1 MKTILSKVIPVGAIR
16 SALVVLLLVLIAGV
30 GGAVWGVR
38 ELSRDL
44 PAPARIQNIE
54 PPRKTLILAANG
66 DTIHEFFVENRTV
79 VPLSQ
84 IPRTLREAVVATE
97 DRRFYGHYGLDLRR
111 LVRVVYENVATDTKP
126 GASTI
131 TQQLAR
137 NLFLTKDKKVTR
149 KLKEMILAL
158 QLEQTYSKDEILEM
172 YLNEIYLGKGA
183 YGVQA
188 AARTFFG
195 KNVQD
200 LNDAES
206 TLIAGLIQ
214 LPETYSPFR
223 HLDRAYK
230 RREAVLAS
238 LVATGHIDRE
248 TARRIAATEV
258 VVRSAEA
265 AGEGPAPGFAAHYV
279 EAVRREIEERYGY
292 DGLYNDGLRITTT
305 LRPDAQR
312 WFEEAL
318 ENHLAKME
326 REIGAEVTKAQYD
339 TLKAHGEA
347 PAEIPYLMGA
357 GVLLDVRTGAVLAM
371 VGGRDYED
379 SSWNLVTQAARQP
392 GSIFKPIVYLTA
404 LKHGYMP
411 CSILLD
417 TPVVIDTGV
426 SLWRPK
432 NFNNRFMGPIT
443 LRYGLSRSKN
453 VVTAKLI
460 NDFGV
465 APVLET
471 ARQLGVTSNL
481 PAVHSL
487 ALGAGEVNLMEMV
500 SAYAAF
506 GNHGVRVDPYLIT
519 RVESA
524 DGEILEEARLH
535 QREVL
540 DPATAYLMA
549 DLMTTTLREGTAV
562 AARWNGF
569 TKTGAGKTGTYNEY
583 TDAWFVGYTPSFAGG
598 VWVGYD
604 TKVSMGREGTG
615 ARMCVPIWA
624 QVMGKVT
631 ADRPDEPF
639 VRPEGIIE
647 KLVCLRSGMLATAD
661 CDSTANEV
669 FLAGNFPQSP
679 CDLHGGPLHDFGSLN
694 KGFEALDD
702 DDEF

>member
-1 MKTILSKVIPVGAIR
+1 MKTIFSREIPARAIR
-16 SALVVLLLVLIAGV
+16 TALLLMLGVLIVGVAG
-30 GGAVWGVR
+30 GVWSVR

-44 PAPARIQNIE
+44 PSPARIQNIE
-54 PPRKTLILAANG
+54 PPRKTLILAADG
-66 DTIHEFFVENRTV
+66 ETIHEFFVENRTL

-97 DRRFYGHYGLDLRR
+97 DRRFYAHYGLDLRR
-111 LVRVVYENVATDTKP
+111 LVRVVYENLTSSSRP

-200 LNDAES
+200 LNDAEC
-206 TLIAGLIQ
+206 TLLAGVIQ
-214 LPETYSPFR
+214 LPETYSPLR

-238 LVATGHIDRE
+238 LVATGAIDRE
-248 TARRIAATEV
+248 EARRLHQTPVEV
-258 VVRSAEA
+258 RGPGEAAEA
-265 AGEGPAPGFAAHYV
+265 AGFAAHFV

-305 LRPDAQR
+305 LRPDCQR
-312 WFEEAL
+312 WFEEAM
-318 ENHLAKME
+318 EEHLARME
-326 REIGAEVTKAQYD
+326 VEIGAEVTKAEYD
-339 TLKAHGEA
+339 SLKLAGAA
-347 PAEIPYLMGA
+347 PEQIPYLMGA

-404 LKHGYMP
+404 LRHGYTA

-471 ARQLGVTSNL
+471 ARQLGVTSTL
-481 PAVHSL
+481 PPVHAL
-487 ALGAGEVNLMEMV
+487 ALGAGEVNLLEMV

-506 GNHGVRVDPYLIT
+506 GNHGVRVEPYLIT

-524 DGEILEEARLH
+524 DGEILEEARLR

-549 DLMTTTLREGTAV
+549 DLMTTTLQEGTAV
-562 AARWNGF
+562 GARWNGF

-604 TKVSMGREGTG
+604 TKVSMGRKGTG
-615 ARMCVPIWA
+615 AQMAVPIWA
-624 QVMGKVT
+624 RVMGKVT

-639 VRPEGIIE
+639 VRPQGIEE

-661 CDSTANEV
+661 CDSTALEV

-679 CDLHGGPLHDFGSLN
+679 CDLHGGPLHDFRSLN
-694 KGFEALDD
+694 KGFGALDD